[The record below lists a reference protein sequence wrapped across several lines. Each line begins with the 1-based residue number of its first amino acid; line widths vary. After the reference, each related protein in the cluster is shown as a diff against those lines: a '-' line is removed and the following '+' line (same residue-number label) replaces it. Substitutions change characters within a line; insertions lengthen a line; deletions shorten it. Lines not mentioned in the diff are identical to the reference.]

1 MAKWIV
7 KGKWKRFY
15 SRNAIFIREGT
26 GNKFF
31 FLFERSGSF
40 SETECPANRSY
51 EVKIDKRFNVKYG
64 QGKTNCQR
72 RIITGGVTEWR
83 AYSLPFGVVFCSF
96 TRSYFIVIPFS
107 FTPTTTTW
115 IRDTEDLWE
124 REILDIRLLAGC
136 FPFSFLRITF
146 EQTSRIQFR
155 MQYISWYVSETE
167 IYTLAEL
174 ERVIKYP

>member
-7 KGKWKRFY
+7 KGKWKRKMFLLEECDFHTW
-15 SRNAIFIREGT
+15 RNRQQI
-26 GNKFF
+26 F

-72 RIITGGVTEWR
+72 RIITGGVAEWR

-124 REILDIRLLAGC
+124 REILDIVCWLVA
-136 FPFSFLRITF
+136 FPFRSSVSPSSRPHVYSFVCNTYRDTF
-146 EQTSRIQFR
+146 QRRRSTR
-155 MQYISWYVSETE
+155 
-167 IYTLAEL
+167 L
-174 ERVIKYP
+174 PN